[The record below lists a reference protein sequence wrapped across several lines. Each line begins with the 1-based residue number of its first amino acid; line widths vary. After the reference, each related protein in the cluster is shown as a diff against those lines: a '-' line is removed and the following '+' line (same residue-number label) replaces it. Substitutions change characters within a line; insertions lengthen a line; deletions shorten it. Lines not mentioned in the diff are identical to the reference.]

1 MSANNQRET
10 DAHSRKRKRT
20 NLEWEL
26 ERVKGYLGEDPKLV
40 RVKMALGRERHRHR
54 EAPEFSDRQAAV
66 NKAKEL
72 QKQLVEQK
80 VFHANK
86 EALKALKKAKTFETQ
101 KLVKRLKTARE
112 AEEKDDAQILR
123 LEAEMFALKEIDL
136 PKLANVHI
144 SNKLHKRYD
153 LVETGSLPDAVENP
167 YKDSPDSTKNVIA
180 RLYNT
185 KVVKEVVD
193 TAVESV
199 GRATGVVE
207 KLKPVD
213 EKKEA
218 KKARKKEA
226 KAKAK
231 AAKEATERGE
241 EISGSDAEDESE
253 SSDEEEVE
261 DFFDMGDASDEEKVP
276 PVKKSKKRAASADFS
291 DEDSAPRAK
300 KEKKEKTEKK
310 VTKEAKP
317 PKKPDSTVFLPSL
330 SAGYFSG
337 GSDSDADREYAELD
351 KKLRKNRMGQRAR
364 RALAEKKFGRH
375 AAHVKKEQEERQK
388 EKEEF
393 EERRKKRE
401 FRDAIKAKELAEKEA
416 KRRELEAKPVHPSW
430 AAKQALKEKEKTI
443 VPFQGKKIT
452 FD

>member
-1 MSANNQRET
+1 MAGNNQMET

-123 LEAEMFALKEIDL
+123 LEAEMSALKEIDL

-180 RLYNT
+180 RLFNT
-185 KVVKEVVD
+185 KVVKEVAD

-207 KLKPVD
+207 KPKAVD

-226 KAKAK
+226 KAKAR
-231 AAKEATERGE
+231 AAKEATARGE

-253 SSDEEEVE
+253 GSDEEEVE

-291 DEDSAPRAK
+291 DEDSAPPAK
-300 KEKKEKTEKK
+300 KEKKEKKA
-310 VTKEAKP
+310 TKEAKL

-337 GSDSDADREYAELD
+337 GSDSDADREYAEFD
-351 KKLRKNRMGQRAR
+351 KKERKNRMGQRAR

-388 EKEEF
+388 EREAF
-393 EERRKKRE
+393 DERKKKRE
-401 FRDAIKAKELAEKEA
+401 VRDTIKAKELAEKEA